1 MAKAMREPKAMAR
14 AMRKSS
20 AMAKRGRPRK
30 TPPALPAL
38 EDDPESLSA
47 KPRGKKKRQA
57 LATQQPPLKKPWRA
71 RLGPPPVPLEV
82 TSKPTKKAGSG
93 KAASS
98 EPAGPSS
105 PATAVG
111 TWTVPPLY
119 KDAPGTSVALH
130 LSKQTTALKKG
141 LAKPS

>member
-1 MAKAMREPKAMAR
+1 MAR
-14 AMRKSS
+14 AMRKIS

-30 TPPALPAL
+30 APPALPAL
-38 EDDPESLSA
+38 EDDPKSFSA
-47 KPRGKKKRQA
+47 KPPGKKKRQA
-57 LATQQPPLKKPWRA
+57 LATQQPPVKKPWGA

-82 TSKPTKKAGSG
+82 NSKPTKKADSG

-119 KDAPGTSVALH
+119 KDAHGNSAALR
-130 LSKQTTALKKG
+130 LSKQTAALKKG
-141 LAKPS
+141 LVKPN